1 MYKDGVLQELWNS
14 TGVNGDFKTELK
26 NNKQGVIDFL
36 RRTLP
41 KEKITSHKKPIRV
54 KLEEDQY
61 PPPVEVIS
69 MTTETPSGHV
79 PDLPKLETSTDE
91 VEVGSLSGIVSSTVR
106 EPSFIDWNQIVEL
119 EESIVTATSI

>member
-1 MYKDGVLQELWNS
+1 
-14 TGVNGDFKTELK
+14 
-26 NNKQGVIDFL
+26 
-36 RRTLP
+36 
-41 KEKITSHKKPIRV
+41 
-54 KLEEDQY
+54 
-61 PPPVEVIS
+61 

-91 VEVGSLSGIVSSTVR
+91 VEVASLSGIVSSTVR